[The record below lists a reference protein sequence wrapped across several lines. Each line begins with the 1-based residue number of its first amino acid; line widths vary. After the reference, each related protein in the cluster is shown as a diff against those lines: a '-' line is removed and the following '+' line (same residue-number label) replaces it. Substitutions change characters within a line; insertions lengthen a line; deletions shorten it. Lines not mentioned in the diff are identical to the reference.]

1 MAHHSPRGYARTD
14 RVGEQ
19 IQREL
24 AVLVRERVKD
34 PRVTFITILDVDV
47 SKDLSHA
54 KVWFDVLNPE

>member
-34 PRVTFITILDVDV
+34 PRVTFITILEVDV
-47 SKDLSHA
+47 SKD
-54 KVWFDVLNPE
+54 